1 MYVSTKIHVA
11 KIVQTE
17 GRTSSLLECYAEVQP
32 IWLQRYAK
40 KTYPYMVFN
49 NYYCSNAYLFEKE

>member
-17 GRTSSLLECYAEVQP
+17 GRTPSLLECYAEVQP
-32 IWLQRYAK
+32 IFCKDSANRRQNIKLA
-40 KTYPYMVFN
+40 
-49 NYYCSNAYLFEKE
+49 

>member
-32 IWLQRYAK
+32 IFCKDTQK
-40 KTYPYMVFN
+40 KTYPYIVFN